1 MAPGATTVEEVNKTM
16 RAFKL
21 QVHMFFIIAIICTM
35 LLLLEISIL
44 CYIDYFRYELT
55 RRQVN
60 NGVVISNILG
70 IAGNVTFEL
79 VIIKL
84 LAKGNSEFAATTE
97 KKNDQTSEKEKNC
110 DSLEE
115 RASLNKSMLQTSVE
129 QLP

>member
-1 MAPGATTVEEVNKTM
+1 MAPGATTVEEINKTM

-35 LLLLEISIL
+35 LLLVEISIL
-44 CYIDYFRYELT
+44 CYIDYFRFELT

-70 IAGNVTFEL
+70 IAGNSTFEL
-79 VIIKL
+79 VIVIL
-84 LAKGNSEFAATTE
+84 LAKGNSEFAATSE
-97 KKNDQTSEKEKNC
+97 NKNDKVCEKEANT

-115 RASLNKSMLQTSVE
+115 RVSLNKSLIQNSVE
-129 QLP
+129 